1 MKKLILILILLAPA
15 FGKTQSV
22 LNSNSVNPFA
32 LRDIVGAYSKSQSY
46 FVNKP
51 VDLFLPT
58 SVYINSG
65 AAVSHDISV
74 MSVPTNACSTFDGS
88 ICYRI
93 SDFYK
98 PTAPQAI
105 ISGYYFYNKNDAI
118 ILGLNT
124 GYNSS
129 KLIIQ
134 PSIALGY
141 SSRIELDKSKQFV
154 IEGTRWFGGSIQHKP
169 CVDLCG
175 SEFNKKNLSSWS
187 DFHYQSTI
195 NSYSMR
201 VMYQWKF

>member
-1 MKKLILILILLAPA
+1 MKGIFLFIIWIIPLIASS
-15 FGKTQSV
+15 QSI
-22 LNSNSVNPFA
+22 LNSNSVNLFA

-46 FVNKP
+46 FVDKP

-88 ICYRI
+88 ICYQV

-141 SSRIELDKSKQFV
+141 SSRIEFDKSKQFV

-169 CVDLCG
+169 CVDSFEREYYCG
-175 SEFNKKNLSSWS
+175 NLSAWS
-187 DFHYQSTI
+187 DFHYQSNI